1 MNLRTYVIK
10 RCLAV
15 IPLLLAISF
24 LSFTLIALVPADP
37 AEVALRVNEI
47 IPTPE
52 SIATMRAGL
61 GLDQPFLVRYVHW
74 LGKALQL
81 DFGKSYIND
90 RLVLDEILRC
100 LPATLELAAAA
111 LVLVLVV
118 SVPVGILGALYANR
132 IFDRLL
138 RILVFVGTAMPG
150 YWVGLLLIWFFSI
163 KLNLLPTSGSGSLKH
178 LLLPAAALSLTYI
191 STYVRLIRSNMLE
204 NMRETYVLYGRVR
217 GLSEK
222 RILLGHVL
230 KNSLQT
236 SITAL
241 GMSIP
246 QLLAG
251 TVIIENI
258 FAWPG
263 VGRLCISAIFNRDY
277 PVIQAY
283 ILLMAVLFILC
294 NLIVDIVHQSLDPR
308 LREER

>member
-1 MNLRTYVIK
+1 MRNYLIK
-10 RCLAV
+10 RCLAL
-15 IPLLLAISF
+15 IPLLLAVSF
-24 LSFTLIALVPADP
+24 LSFALIAMVPADP

-47 IPTPE
+47 VPTPE
-52 SIATMRAGL
+52 AVEALRAEL
-61 GLDQPFLVRYVHW
+61 GLNKPFLIRYGDW
-74 LGKALQL
+74 LWKALHL

-111 LVLVLVV
+111 LVLVVAV
-118 SVPVGILGALYANR
+118 SLPVGILGALFANR
-132 IFDRLL
+132 AFDRIL
-138 RILVFVGTAMPG
+138 RVLVFIGTAMPG

-163 KLNLLPTSGSGSLKH
+163 KLNLLPTSGSGSFSH
-178 LLLPAAALSLTYI
+178 LILPAVALSLTYI

-204 NMRETYVLYGRVR
+204 NMRENYVLYGRVR

-222 RILLGHVL
+222 RILLAHVL

-236 SITAL
+236 SITAI

-263 VGRLCISAIFNRDY
+263 IGRLMFDALVQRDY
-277 PVIQAY
+277 SV
-283 ILLMAVLFILC
+283 LLGVFFVSSAMVVGFNIITDLVYRIA
-294 NLIVDIVHQSLDPR
+294 DPR
-308 LREER
+308 IEASA